1 MIDIVSACD
10 SVLMKGNQ
18 NRPRYTNRS
27 SDIGDDCERK
37 LVYERTRWQDKK
49 PHEIGLLYVFAMG
62 SRLED
67 PVVRQMQDG
76 GVKIIRQQEPF
87 EHKSNGEVLLSGHI
101 DGIVSD
107 GDAECVLEIK
117 TMNEHIWEHTNS
129 AEDFKRHHWT
139 RKYPPQL
146 NAYCFGLEITQGVWI
161 LVNKSNGRLKQIPWT
176 LDYGMAEQTLQRCE
190 RINKHCKEN
199 TLPDFLPNT
208 PEAADYC
215 EGCAF
220 FEICKPPINRESLQ
234 VIVDKDLIAMVDEMF
249 SLHENSKR
257 YDHLKDTLKDTKLA
271 GIKKAAIGPYLYD
284 GSKRIWTARWTRPST
299 SA

>member
-10 SVLMKGNQ
+10 AVLMKGSQ
-18 NRPRYTNRS
+18 NRPRYANRS

-49 PHEIGLLYVFAMG
+49 PVDLGLLYVFAMG

-101 DGIVSD
+101 DGIIDDPD
-107 GDAECVLEIK
+107 GQAVLEIK
-117 TMNEHIWEHTNS
+117 TMNEHIWDATNT
-129 AEDFKRHHWT
+129 AADFQRYHWT

-146 NAYCFGLEITQGVWI
+146 NAYCFGLEIPRGVWI
-161 LVNKSNGRLKQIPWT
+161 LVNKSNGRLKQISWD
-176 LDYGMAEQTLQRCE
+176 LDFGMAEQTLQRCE
-190 RINKHCKEN
+190 RINRHVKEG
-199 TLPDFLPNT
+199 TLPDCLPNT

-215 EGCAF
+215 EGCPF

-234 VIVDKDLIAMVDEMF
+234 LIVDKTLITMVEEM
-249 SLHENSKR
+249 LALEPQSKR
-257 YDHLKDTLKDTKLA
+257 FSQLKDELKDTKLS
-271 GIKKAAIGPYLYD
+271 GIEKAAIGPYLYN
-284 GSKRIWTARWTRPST
+284 GKKRVWMDRWTKP
-299 SA
+299 